1 MNRMS
6 PLGLKRRTV
15 VTAFCLTATLIAA
28 TGLDPVIAQEP
39 RNKIVTVS
47 GRGVVSIPTTQTLVR
62 LGVEVQGK
70 NAQEVQQEVA
80 ARSEVVM
87 NLLKSRKVEKLQ
99 TTGIS
104 LNPTYSYQN
113 NVQTLTGYIGNNSVS
128 FRLKT
133 QEAGSLLD
141 DAVKAGAT
149 RIEGVSFV
157 ASDEDIAKAQQQAL
171 INATK
176 EAQKQADTVLNSL
189 NLKSKEVVN
198 ISINS
203 MNTPVPQPLLF
214 RSGNI
219 AEAKAPSVTPVVG
232 GEQEVEASVTLQI
245 SY

>member
-1 MNRMS
+1 MNISSR
-6 PLGLKRRTV
+6 LGLKLPTV
-15 VTAFCLTATLIAA
+15 VSAFCLTATLLTV
-28 TGLDPVIAQEP
+28 TGFAPVMAQES
-39 RNKIVTVS
+39 RNRIVSVS
-47 GRGVVSIPTTQTLVR
+47 GRGVVFIPTTQTLVR

-70 NAQEVQQEVA
+70 NAQEVQQQVA

-104 LNPTYSYQN
+104 LNPTYTYQN

-157 ASDEDIAKAQQQAL
+157 ASDEDIAQAQQQAL

-219 AEAKAPSVTPVVG
+219 AEAKAPSMPVVG